1 MRRTLLTAFAVLAAL
16 IQLSAQEQTV
26 ELYFEEKDL
35 PDGVSWLPAPPDTI
49 GALFAHDIMQYMW
62 GKSIRDT
69 ERGRQAVAH
78 VVTSAAEMAEFFS
91 VPFGMTISEEATP
104 AIFKLV
110 SRSIPTFRLAVAKPK
125 ETYRRLRPYV
135 RFGEQTAIPWDEESE
150 RNTGSYPSGHTIR
163 GWGLALVLS
172 ELNPER
178 QDSLLK
184 LGYEWGQSRVIAGY
198 HWQSDVD
205 ASRLMAAGVFAR
217 LHTSPAFLADM
228 AAAREELQR
237 LKGETDG
244 VRAPAATPSTVPA
257 ARIYR
262 LDGTPATEQT
272 RGIVISRPASG
283 SAVKQVVGH

>member
-1 MRRTLLTAFAVLAAL
+1 
-16 IQLSAQEQTV
+16 
-26 ELYFEEKDL
+26 
-35 PDGVSWLPAPPDTI
+35 
-49 GALFAHDIMQYMW
+49 
-62 GKSIRDT
+62 
-69 ERGRQAVAH
+69 
-78 VVTSAAEMAEFFS
+78 
-91 VPFGMTISEEATP
+91 MTISEEATP

-110 SRSIPTFRLAVAKPK
+110 SRSIPTFRLSVAKPK
-125 ETYRRLRPYV
+125 DTYRRLRPYV

-244 VRAPAATPSTVPA
+244 VQAPA

-262 LDGTPATEQT
+262 LDGTPATEQSH
-272 RGIVISRPASG
+272 GIVISRPASG
-283 SAVKQVVGH
+283 SAVKQVMGH